1 MKRQQALKRL
11 EEILE
16 QDLNDL
22 EKTIILA
29 DGNRYLVFGRYS
41 IEPSDYNGIWIV
53 LKNKQEVGEFSEVRS
68 ALSWCIADKYH
79 QYQLRENISR
89 LEKHKLLLKAD
100 LKVRSGIKM
109 DSDAVFAKIN
119 TRRYRLQQIDFQLDK
134 CINLAK
140 YWQIRGF
147 NNETQRTWR
156 TASYRTNRQGV

>member
-29 DGNRYLVFGRYS
+29 DGKRYLVFGCYR
-41 IEPSDYNGIWIV
+41 IEPTDFADVWVV
-53 LKNKQEVGEFSEVRS
+53 LKHQQEIGEFSEVRS
-68 ALSWCIADKYH
+68 ALSWCIADKYN
-79 QYQLRENISR
+79 QYHLRENISR

-100 LKVRSGIKM
+100 LKVRSGLKSG
-109 DSDAVFAKIN
+109 SDAVATKIN

-147 NNETQRTWR
+147 NNETQRIGR
-156 TASYRTNRQGV
+156 TTSHRTNR